1 MTEKLRDR
9 IRMADIGPMR
19 SAARP
24 TVVERSLPTG
34 LGSSVQAFEQLVAGA
49 TGPIASNDGLATLE
63 LTHRL
68 RLRGFGVD
76 AVVTVHLADVADT
89 LTVDVTLAEAA
100 DGTSMVRL
108 ATRGA
113 CRDGFDTAHAVLH
126 DITLALEGLCAADV
140 FPDPVPT

>member
-9 IRMADIGPMR
+9 IRNADIAPMR
-19 SAARP
+19 RQAKP
-24 TVVERSLPTG
+24 TVVERALPTG
-34 LGSSVQAFEQLVAGA
+34 LGSAVKAFEQLVA
-49 TGPIASNDGLATLE
+49 TPVESSDGLATLE

-76 AVVTVHLADVADT
+76 AVVTVHVADSPDM

-100 DGTSMVRL
+100 DGTSVVRL

-113 CRDGFDTAHAVLH
+113 CRSGFDTAHAVLH
-126 DITLALEGLCAADV
+126 DITLALAAECDV
-140 FPDPVPT
+140 GAALRAAVP

>member
-9 IRMADIGPMR
+9 VRMADLAPMR
-19 SAARP
+19 PRARP

-34 LGSSVQAFEQLVAGA
+34 LGSAVKAFERL
-49 TGPIASNDGLATLE
+49 IAAPVESSDGTATLE
-63 LTHRL
+63 LAHRP

-76 AVVTVHLADVADT
+76 AVVTVQLTGMDDT

-126 DITLALEGLCAADV
+126 DITLALAELCGAR
-140 FPDPVPT
+140 PVLEAIAG